1 MTTAVAGT
9 EAVRGPTISVV
20 VPVYCNEESLPL
32 LFDALL
38 GVEASLRERG
48 LALELIF
55 VDDGSLDGSL
65 AVLRELKRRRP
76 ATKVVKLARNF
87 GSVHASKTGFAYVTG
102 DAFMILAAD
111 LQDPP
116 ELVGEMVRRWQEG
129 YDVVYAVRA
138 ARKGETLFKRG
149 TAAMFYRLIRR
160 ITRVDIPLD
169 TGDFR
174 LVSRRVIEDLRR
186 MPERHRFVRGLVA
199 WVGYP
204 QIGVPYER
212 DERLSG
218 ETKYPLWRMARFA
231 LDGITSFSFAPLQI
245 ATAIGFLAA
254 LSAFVGI
261 GIVLYYR
268 LFTGIPLPGWAS
280 VIISVLFLGGVQ
292 LITIGIIGEYLG
304 RVYDE
309 VKGRPLYL
317 VQERIGFSDGAP
329 AREDS
334 CTS

>member
-1 MTTAVAGT
+1 MSLD
-9 EAVRGPTISVV
+9 RPLISAV
-20 VPVYCNEESLPL
+20 VPVYNEEGNVE
-32 LFDALL
+32 ALL
-38 GVEASLRERG
+38 TRLRAVESALG
-48 LALELIF
+48 LDLEIVF
-55 VDDGSLDGSL
+55 VDDGSRDRT
-65 AVLRELKRRRP
+65 VETLRRLWHADRRFR
-76 ATKVVKLARNF
+76 VVRLSRNF
-87 GSVHASKTGFAYVTG
+87 GHQTAITAGMEHATG
-102 DAFMILAAD
+102 DAVVVMDAD

-138 ARKGETLFKRG
+138 ARKGETLFKRS

-317 VQERIGFSDGAP
+317 VQEKIGFSDGAP